1 MIRIALTRDQRD
13 AVQALRR
20 DRSLTPHERDWVEMV
35 CLSDAGWSPPKIAQ
49 HLGYC
54 TATVRRI
61 LTRFRANGVAGLHRR
76 PPGPEPNRT
85 RRQEVESV
93 LQTLLAQE
101 RTWTA
106 AQLVAALADQGITLG
121 PRQLRR
127 YLHGMGAGYRRTV
140 RTVAHQQNPT
150 QVAQAKAALDALKK
164 RQPQAT

>member
-1 MIRIALTRDQRD
+1 MIRVTLTPDQRD

-35 CLSDAGWSPPKIAQ
+35 CLADAGWSPPKIAQ

-54 TATVRRI
+54 TATVRRL
-61 LTRFRANGVAGLHRR
+61 LTRFRSHGVTALRR
-76 PPGPEPNRT
+76 RTPGPGPHLA
-85 RRQEVESV
+85 RRQQIEATLRS
-93 LQTLLAQE
+93 LLAQE

-127 YLHGMGAGYRRTV
+127 YLHRMGARYRRTV
-140 RTVAHQQNPT
+140 RTLAHQQDPA
-150 QVAQAKAALDALKK
+150 QVAQAKATLDALKK
-164 RQPQAT
+164 RQR